1 MQSVTTIALLV
12 DWIYGT
18 SSVDFVADKVQLLPL
33 NVQSTEQLANNP
45 KDSLMKQQLFF
56 SVANEDEMRSLLLMC
71 YDLSNNSRHRDIFNR
86 AVELVKSYASKNFQE
101 RLEDALLDNKIE
113 EFLRH
118 DSDGVLKKMF

>member
-71 YDLSNNSRHRDIFNR
+71 FDLSNNSRHRAIFNR

-101 RLEDALLDNKIE
+101 RLEDALLENKIE
-113 EFLRH
+113 EFMRH

>member
-71 YDLSNNSRHRDIFNR
+71 FDLSNNSRYRAIFNR
-86 AVELVKSYASKNFQE
+86 AVELVKSYAPKNFQE
-101 RLEDALLDNKIE
+101 RLEDALLENKIE